1 MGLAN
6 RFTGGLLLSTVAL
19 TAGIPSAFAQDH
31 AGIVTSL
38 EGVAMVSRI
47 ALPEGRPLQFK
58 DDVLVRDRITTGDR
72 SLVRVLLGGKATVTA
87 RERSVLT
94 ITEVPGV
101 STVHLDEGRIS
112 VAVSKGLMKPGE
124 VIQIKT
130 PNAVS
135 AIRGTVVV
143 AEVFPGTTL
152 RSTISVLRGLV
163 EVTRLDTGHQ
173 VGKSVNVGAFQAVT
187 IAGSRPLAQPGAI
200 SAADAQ
206 RLTADFRIV
215 PRELTQGATAPAV
228 ELAKQHAM
236 DDAKNSV
243 SAGNLAGKSVATASG
258 DKKRDGG
265 HADRDSSKD
274 GAHAAVGKAKGKGDK
289 NDSSN
294 NAGVA
299 YGWSDNAASAGSNA
313 VSGSPTAPAGSAAPG
328 GTVANVTNSSS
339 SSVPDV
345 IPGGSPAKKSK
356 K

>member
-1 MGLAN
+1 M
-6 RFTGGLLLSTVAL
+6 
-19 TAGIPSAFAQDH
+19 
-31 AGIVTSL
+31 
-38 EGVAMVSRI
+38 
-47 ALPEGRPLQFK
+47 
-58 DDVLVRDRITTGDR
+58 
-72 SLVRVLLGGKATVTA
+72 
-87 RERSVLT
+87 
-94 ITEVPGV
+94 

-112 VAVSKGLMKPGE
+112 IAVSKGLMKPGE

-143 AEVFPGTTL
+143 AEVFPGTTP

-173 VGKSVNVGAFQAVT
+173 VGNSVNVGAFQAVT
-187 IAGSRPLAQPGAI
+187 VAGSRPLAQPSAI

-215 PRELTQGATAPAV
+215 PRELTPGATAPAV

-236 DDAKNSV
+236 DDAKSSV
-243 SAGNLAGKSVATASG
+243 SAGNVAGKPVATAS
-258 DKKRDGG
+258 DKKQDGG
-265 HADRDSSKD
+265 DADRDSSKD
-274 GAHAAVGKAKGKGDK
+274 GANGAVGKGKGKGHK
-289 NDSSN
+289 NESSN

-299 YGWSDNAASAGSNA
+299 YSGSDSGAGTGSNA
-313 VSGSPTAPAGSAAPG
+313 VSGSPTAPAAPG
-328 GTVANVTNSSS
+328 GAVANVTNSSS

-345 IPGGSPAKKSK
+345 IPGGGAGKKNK

>member
-6 RFTGGLLLSTVAL
+6 RFTGSLLLSTAAL
-19 TAGIPSAFAQDH
+19 AVGIPSAFAQDH

-58 DDVLVRDRITTGDR
+58 DDVFVRDRITTGDR
-72 SLVRVLLGGKATVTA
+72 SLVRVLLGGKATITA

-94 ITEVPGV
+94 ITEAPGV

-173 VGKSVNVGAFQAVT
+173 VGKSVHVGAFQAVT
-187 IAGSRPLAQPGAI
+187 VAGSRPLAQPSAI

-215 PRELTQGATAPAV
+215 PRELTPGATAAAV

-236 DDAKNSV
+236 DDAKSSV
-243 SAGNLAGKSVATASG
+243 SAGNVAGKPVTTAS
-258 DKKRDGG
+258 DKKQDGG
-265 HADRDSSKD
+265 DADRASSKD
-274 GAHAAVGKAKGKGDK
+274 GANGAVGKGKGKGHK
-289 NDSSN
+289 NESSN

-299 YGWSDNAASAGSNA
+299 YSGSDSGAGAGSNA
-313 VSGSPTAPAGSAAPG
+313 VSGSPTAAAGSAAPG
-328 GTVANVTNSSS
+328 GAVANVTNSSS

-345 IPGGSPAKKSK
+345 NLGGGAGKKNK